1 MHRRALLAAL
11 PAMALAAPVAA
22 QSWPARPVRVIVPF
36 PPGGTTDV
44 VMRLIAQRLTETL
57 GQPVV
62 VENRAGAGG
71 TIGSDVAAKS
81 APDGATFV
89 VANIASQGVGP
100 SVYRTMPYDAVRD
113 FTYVAMV
120 AEVPSVL
127 AVNVNS
133 PARTLAEFVAL
144 AKQRPGIAVGSPG
157 NGSASHVKQV
167 LLGRLAGIETT
178 HVPYRGSGPA
188 LNDLVAGQ
196 LDSLITTTV
205 EAGRND
211 RVRML
216 AVTSAERLANW
227 PDLPTFAELGYRE
240 LVASNWFAIAGPAGL
255 PAEIA
260 DRMHRETLAALR
272 DATIATRL
280 AEIGAT
286 PRPLSRAELSGFVAS
301 EVARWG
307 AIVRAANV
315 RID

>member
-1 MHRRALLAAL
+1 MQRRTLLAAL
-11 PAMALAAPVAA
+11 PGLAVASPALAQA
-22 QSWPARPVRVIVPF
+22 WPARPVRVIVPF

-44 VMRLIAQRLTETL
+44 VMRLIAQRLTATL

-71 TIGSDVAAKS
+71 TVGSDVAAKS
-81 APDGATFV
+81 PPDGTTFV

-100 SVYRTMPYDAVRD
+100 SVYRAMPYDAVRD
-113 FTYVAMV
+113 FTYVAMI

-127 AVNVNS
+127 AVNVES

-167 LLGRLAGIETT
+167 LLSRLAGIETT

-227 PDLPTFAELGYRE
+227 PDLPTFAELGYRD
-240 LVASNWFAIAGPAGL
+240 LVATNWFAIAGPAGL
-255 PAEIA
+255 PAAVA
-260 DRMHRETLAALR
+260 DRMHAETLAALR
-272 DATIATRL
+272 EAAIADRL
-280 AEIGAT
+280 AQIGAT
-286 PRPLSRAELSGFVAS
+286 PRPLSRADLSAFVAA

-307 AIVRAANV
+307 EIVRVAGV
-315 RID
+315 RIE

>member
-1 MHRRALLAAL
+1 MHRRTLLAAL
-11 PAMALAAPVAA
+11 PLIGVAPSARA
-22 QSWPARPVRVIVPF
+22 QAWPTRPVRVIVPF

-81 APDGATFV
+81 PPDGTTFV

-144 AKQRPGIAVGSPG
+144 ARQRPGLAVGSPG

-205 EAGRND
+205 EAGRNE

-255 PAEIA
+255 PAEVA

-272 DATIATRL
+272 EPAIADRL
-280 AEIGAT
+280 AQIGAT
-286 PRPLSRAELSGFVAS
+286 PRPLSRAELSAFVAA

-307 AIVRAANV
+307 EIVREAGV
-315 RID
+315 RIE

>member
-1 MHRRALLAAL
+1 MHRRPIL
-11 PAMALAAPVAA
+11 ALAGVALVTPA
-22 QSWPARPVRVIVPF
+22 QAQDWPTRPIRIIVPF

-44 VMRLIAQRLTETL
+44 VTRLIAQRLTGTL

-71 TIGSDVAAKS
+71 TVGSDVAAKS
-81 APDGATFV
+81 PPDGTTFV

-100 SVYRTMPYDAVRD
+100 SVYRNLPYDAVRD
-113 FTYVAMV
+113 FTYIAMI

-133 PARTLAEFVAL
+133 PARTLAEFIAL
-144 AKQRPGIAVGSPG
+144 ARQRPGLSIGSPG

-167 LLGRLAGIETT
+167 LLSRLAGIETT

-196 LDSLITTTV
+196 LDALITTTV

-216 AVTSAERLANW
+216 AVTSAERLPNW
-227 PDLPTFAELGYRE
+227 PDMPTFAELGYRD
-240 LVASNWFAIAGPAGL
+240 LIASNWFAVAAPAGL
-255 PAEIA
+255 PEPIAE
-260 DRMHRETLAALR
+260 RMHREILDALR
-272 DATIATRL
+272 EPAIAERL
-280 AEIGAT
+280 AQIGAS
-286 PRPLSRAELSGFVAS
+286 PRPLSRAELARFVAS
-301 EVARWG
+301 EIERWG

>member
-1 MHRRALLAAL
+1 MHRRTLLAAL
-11 PAMALAAPVAA
+11 PALALATPARA
-22 QSWPARPVRVIVPF
+22 QSWPTRPVRVIVPF

-44 VMRLIAQRLTETL
+44 VMRLIAQKLTETL

-81 APDGATFV
+81 PPDGATFV

-100 SVYRTMPYDAVRD
+100 SVYRSMPYDAVRD
-113 FTYVAMV
+113 FTYVAMI

-144 AKQRPGIAVGSPG
+144 ARQRPGIAVGSPG

-205 EAGRND
+205 EAGRNE

-255 PAEIA
+255 PAEVA

-272 DATIATRL
+272 EPAIADRL
-280 AEIGAT
+280 AQIGAT
-286 PRPLSRAELSGFVAS
+286 PRPLSRAELLAFVAA

-307 AIVRAANV
+307 AIVRAAGV
-315 RID
+315 RIE